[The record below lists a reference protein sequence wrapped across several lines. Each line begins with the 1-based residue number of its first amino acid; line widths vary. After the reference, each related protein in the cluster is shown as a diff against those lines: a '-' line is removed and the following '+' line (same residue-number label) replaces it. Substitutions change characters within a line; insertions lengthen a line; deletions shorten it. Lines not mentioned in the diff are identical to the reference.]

1 MKETIHRPGDACLT
15 FIILVCCPMVNKR
28 EEKGVCELT
37 RRQVT
42 NLILPWTMPAF
53 PSLSLSVSRRCEF
66 ASSAFRNGA
75 FPLPLP
81 GFPFLFLFFLT
92 CQFVDRQS
100 GDSWSP
106 PGPGAISITARTSPH
121 RGQLVAP
128 IRPLRTLWENSSST
142 EKRSTHY
149 VSQTSLCVPCT
160 ACPDLTSLMGKP
172 CVGER
177 QDKVTKKCHAT

>member
-15 FIILVCCPMVNKR
+15 FIILVCCPTVNKR

-42 NLILPWTMPAF
+42 NLILLWAMTAF
-53 PSLSLSVSRRCEF
+53 LSLSLSG
-66 ASSAFRNGA
+66 ASL
-75 FPLPLP
+75 LPP
-81 GFPFLFLFFLT
+81 HSVMGRFHFHFQGSLFFWFFLT
-92 CQFVDRQS
+92 CQFFDRQS

-106 PGPGAISITARTSPH
+106 PGPGAMSITARTSPH
-121 RGQLVAP
+121 RGQLVAL

-149 VSQTSLCVPCT
+149 VPQTSLCVPCT
-160 ACPDLTSLMGKP
+160 ACPDLTSLMGKH

-177 QDKVTKKCHAT
+177 QDKVTKRCHAT